1 MEPRLNG
8 ALALLALLLIGLSV
22 WRLEAQEAP
31 LAVAPFTVDAT
42 PAILY
47 RPAEGAAGPPVL
59 IAHGFAGSQQL
70 MQPIAI
76 ALARAG
82 FTAVTFDY
90 LGHGRHPRPLTG
102 DVTAE
107 DGAGARL
114 QGQMEAVAAAAIARA
129 RAAGWDGERLA
140 VLGHSMASDIVVRY
154 AQAHANVAAV
164 VAVSMFSPAVTA
176 DSPRNLLIVDGAL
189 ETRLLEEGRRAIA
202 KGAGLAPEAVEIERT
217 YGSIE
222 DGDARRLVAA
232 DAVEHVGVLYSQE
245 TQRETIAW
253 LDQVFDRTVNPRE
266 AAPVNRGLWIALLLL
281 GTVLLARPLA
291 SRLPAL
297 GGEPLGANLS
307 WRQFLPAALAP
318 AIATPLILSVTPTDF
333 LPVLVGDYMALH
345 FGLYGLI
352 AAAGLYWL
360 RRRRTEPQP
369 VRPIPSVTLLAVS
382 IAAAAYAVAAI
393 GLPAD
398 LYIFNFQPTA
408 LRGPLIAAMIVGAL
422 IFYLADEWLTR
433 GGDAPRGAYWITKLL
448 FLLSLGLAV
457 ALDPSELFFLLILT
471 PVIIPV
477 FAIYGLF
484 SRWAYL
490 RTRHPIPGG
499 VAAAVAVG
507 WAIGAVFPV
516 LGG

>member
-8 ALALLALLLIGLSV
+8 LLALVAVLLIGLSV
-22 WRLEAQEAP
+22 WRLESHEAG
-31 LAVAPFTVDAT
+31 LSVERFTVEET
-42 PAILY
+42 PATLY
-47 RPAEGAAGPPVL
+47 RPADGPAGPPVL

-114 QGQMEAVAAAAIARA
+114 LAQMEAVAAEAVGRA
-129 RAAGWDGERLA
+129 QAAGWSGERLA

-154 AQAHANVAAV
+154 AQAHEDVAAV

-176 DSPRNLLIVDGAL
+176 ESPRNLLIVDGAL
-189 ETRLLEEGRRAIA
+189 EGRLLEEGRRALA
-202 KGAGLAPEAVEIERT
+202 EATGLPPEAVEIERT
-217 YGSIE
+217 YGAV
-222 DGDARRLVAA
+222 GQGTARRLAAA
-232 DAVEHVGVLYSQE
+232 DGVEHIGVLYSRE
-245 TQRETIAW
+245 TQRETIRW
-253 LDQVFDRTVNPRE
+253 LSAVFDRE
-266 AAPVNRGLWIALLLL
+266 APAVEQATVNRGLWLALLLL
-281 GTVLLARPLA
+281 GMVMLARPLA

-297 GGEPLGANLS
+297 GGEPLGAGLT
-307 WRQFLPAALAP
+307 WRQFWPVALAP
-318 AIATPLILSVTPTDF
+318 AVATPLILSVAPTDF
-333 LPVLVGDYMALH
+333 LPVLVGDYLALH
-345 FGLYGLI
+345 FALYGLI
-352 AAAGLYWL
+352 GAAGLYWL
-360 RRRRTEPQP
+360 RRRRAEPQP
-369 VRPIPSVTLLAVS
+369 VRPIPSLKLVAVAG
-382 IAAAAYAVAAI
+382 AAAVYAVAAI

-484 SRWAYL
+484 SRWTYL

-507 WAIGAVFPV
+507 WAIGVVFPV

>member
-8 ALALLALLLIGLSV
+8 ALAVLAILLIGLSV
-22 WRLEAQEAP
+22 WRLEAQEAD
-31 LAVAPFTVDAT
+31 LAVESFTVDAT
-42 PAILY
+42 PATLY
-47 RPAEGAAGPPVL
+47 RPAAGAAGPPVL

-76 ALARAG
+76 GLARAG

-114 QGQMEAVAAAAIARA
+114 SAQMETVAAAALERA
-129 RAAGWDGERLA
+129 WAAGWEGEGLA

-154 AQAHANVAAV
+154 AQEHRDIVAV

-189 ETRLLEEGRRAIA
+189 ESRLLEEGRRAIA
-202 KGAGLAPEAVEIERT
+202 EAANLAPGAVEIERT
-217 YGSIE
+217 YGSVA
-222 DGDARRLVAA
+222 DGTARRLVAA
-232 DAVEHVGVLYSQE
+232 DGVEHVGVLYSRE
-245 TQRETIAW
+245 TQRETIRW
-253 LDQVFDRTVNPRE
+253 LAQAFGVETPPVAG
-266 AAPVNRGLWIALLLL
+266 AAVNRGLWIALLLL
-281 GTVLLARPLA
+281 GTVVLARPLA

-297 GGEPLGANLS
+297 GGEPLGANLT
-307 WRQFLPAALAP
+307 WRQFWPVALAP
-318 AIATPLILSVTPTDF
+318 AVATPLILSVAPTDF
-333 LPVLVGDYMALH
+333 LPVLVGDYLALH
-345 FGLYGLI
+345 FALYGLI
-352 AAAGLYWL
+352 GAAGLYWL
-360 RRRRTEPQP
+360 RRSRAEPQP
-369 VRPIPSVTLLAVS
+369 VRPIPSLKLLAVAL
-382 IAAAAYAVAAI
+382 AAAAYALAAI

-398 LYIFNFQPTA
+398 LYIFNVQPTA
-408 LRGPLIAAMIVGAL
+408 LRGPLIAAMVAGAL
-422 IFYLADEWLTR
+422 IFYLADEWVSR

-448 FLLSLGLAV
+448 FLLSLGGAV

-471 PVIIPV
+471 PVIVPV

-484 SRWAYL
+484 SRWTYL